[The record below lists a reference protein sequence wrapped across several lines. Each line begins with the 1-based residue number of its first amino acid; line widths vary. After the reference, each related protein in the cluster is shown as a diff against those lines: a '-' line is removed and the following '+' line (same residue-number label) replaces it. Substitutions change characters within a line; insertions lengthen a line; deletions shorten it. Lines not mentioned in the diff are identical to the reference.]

1 MNAPSDHRLSA
12 GGTLLLLFLANVLNY
27 ADRALLGVVVD
38 PVKHDLALSDTEISI
53 VSGAVFTIFNLVMG
67 LYIARWVDVGNRKR
81 ILLLGITLW
90 TAATALTGAA
100 QDFWTLAVCRIM
112 VGVGEATCFPVAIS
126 MLADLYAR
134 DRRPRA
140 FAIFQSSVFLG
151 IVAGSI
157 LAGVLAA
164 AHGWRAMF
172 AICGIAGVA
181 LLVLIGVTMR
191 EPARTNDTPVEGQAP
206 APEELG
212 RALRHLMHVPGF
224 AMLCLGVGISAMP
237 ISILPIWAPT
247 FLMRSH
253 DVPLASVG
261 ALIGLPVGI
270 GGVAGTVLAG
280 ILASAICRRRGG
292 ERHGLLVPIAA
303 LPLAAPL
310 YVGFLLLAPLPAVV
324 TCVFFMNFL
333 LSSVLGPGVA
343 AAVGIAPT
351 RMRAVASTLVLVAT
365 GVLGSALA
373 PTIVGVASD
382 ALAPELGAESLRYAM
397 AIMAGFPV
405 LAAILLWVAYRQI
418 TAHKS

>member
-1 MNAPSDHRLSA
+1 MSALSHRRLSA
-12 GGTLLLLFLANVLNY
+12 GNILFLLFLANVLNY

-38 PVKHDLALSDTEISI
+38 PVKYDLALSDTEISI

-67 LYIARWVDVGNRKR
+67 LYIARWVDIGNRKR
-81 ILLLGITLW
+81 ILLVGIILW

-100 QDFWTLAVCRIM
+100 QGFWTLAICRVL

-126 MLADLYAR
+126 MLADLYTR

-164 AHGWRAMF
+164 AHGWRYMF

-181 LLVLIGVTMR
+181 LVLLIGFTMR
-191 EPARTNDTPVEGQAP
+191 EPTRTHDTPDDGPAL
-206 APEELG
+206 APEDLG
-212 RALRHLMHVPGF
+212 RALPHLFRVPGF

-237 ISILPIWAPT
+237 IAILPIWAPT

-270 GGVAGTVLAG
+270 GGVVGTVLAG
-280 ILASAICRRRGG
+280 MLASAICRRRGD
-292 ERHGLLVPIAA
+292 EYHGLLVPIAA
-303 LPLAAPL
+303 LPACRHRLH
-310 YVGFLLLAPLPAVV
+310 LLHEFPAVQRAGCRRRSRRRDR
-324 TCVFFMNFL
+324 TDTDAGGCL
-333 LSSVLGPGVA
+333 DAGAGGHRYPWQCACTDHRRCRKRCAGSRLGC
-343 AAVGIAPT
+343 GIP
-351 RMRAVASTLVLVAT
+351 
-365 GVLGSALA
+365 ALWHGDH
-373 PTIVGVASD
+373 VGVPRAGRD
-382 ALAPELGAESLRYAM
+382 PALDGLSADQSPQ
-397 AIMAGFPV
+397 I
-405 LAAILLWVAYRQI
+405 AARPRR
-418 TAHKS
+418 